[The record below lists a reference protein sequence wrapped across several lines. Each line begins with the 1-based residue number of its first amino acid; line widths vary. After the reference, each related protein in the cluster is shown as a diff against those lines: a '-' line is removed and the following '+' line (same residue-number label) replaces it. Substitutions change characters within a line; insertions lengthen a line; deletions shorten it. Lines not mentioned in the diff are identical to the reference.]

1 MTATLQ
7 DLGLVDLL
15 VAGAVL
21 VSLLGALRARRGVLG
36 ALASAVGTA
45 LVCWLAAG
53 VVLAAGPAVAVD
65 AVDASRLFAVLP
77 PPATAVE
84 QAYRV
89 GAELLAGLTDGA
101 GDPGR

>member
-21 VSLLGALRARRGVLG
+21 VSLLGALRARRGLLG

-45 LVCWLAAG
+45 LVCWLAAA

-77 PPATAVE
+77 PPVTAVE

-89 GAELLAGLTDGA
+89 GAELLTGLTDGS